1 MSRQP
6 AVAPRSILVGLGE
19 TAGYCARLAAG
30 FRAIGLRAEH
40 LNLAGDPLGYS
51 AESGGR
57 AVRLARRLAHRRRSG
72 ARPRALW
79 IGLHR
84 LSMAWLLAAAIAR
97 HDAFV
102 LRAGDSFLG
111 MRDLGILRR
120 LGKRV
125 VVVFFGSDSRP
136 SYLNGAEMARGLSGA
151 DAAAQTAA
159 KRRLVERTERDASAV
174 VCHAMSAQLHRRR
187 SVAFLAIG
195 IPREISPRDSSPPNS
210 GPVRVL
216 HAPSRLQGKGT
227 DAVRGAVDA
236 ARRAGIEVELEIL
249 TGIPNREVLA
259 ALRRCDFVIDQVY
272 SDTPMGGFAAEAAGA
287 GRPAIVGGYGWD
299 ELRRLTPPEMLPPSH
314 LCHPDELPDA
324 VIRLARDAE
333 YRVELGA
340 LARAFIESRWTPAA
354 VAGRMARVLAGDAP
368 AEWWFEPEEVGYLH
382 GAGQDAEQLRAAVT
396 AVLDAAGPAGLALSA
411 PTDLE
416 LRLLELAG
424 R

>member
-1 MSRQP
+1 MSPQP
-6 AVAPRSILVGLGE
+6 AAAPRSILVGLGE
-19 TAGYCARLAAG
+19 TAGYCAQLVAG
-30 FRAIGLRAEH
+30 FHAIGLRAEH
-40 LNLAGDPLGYS
+40 LNLAGDPLAYS
-51 AESGGR
+51 AEPGGP
-57 AVRLARRLAHRRRSG
+57 AARLARRLAQRRRSG
-72 ARPRALW
+72 AAPRVVW
-79 IGLHR
+79 VGLHR
-84 LSMAWLLAAAIAR
+84 LAMVWLLLAAIVR

-136 SYLNGAEMARGLSGA
+136 SYLNGAEMARGLSGT

-174 VCHAMSAQLHRRR
+174 VCHVMSAQLHSRR

-195 IPREISPRDSSPPNS
+195 IPREVPSRDPSRPN
-210 GPVRVL
+210 GGQVRVL

-227 DAVRGAVDA
+227 DAVREAVEA
-236 ARRAGIEVELEIL
+236 ARREGIEIELEVL
-249 TGIPNREVLA
+249 TGRPNHDVLA
-259 ALRRCDFVIDQVY
+259 ALRTCDFVIDQVY
-272 SDTPMGGFAAEAAGA
+272 SDTPMGGFAAEAAAA

-314 LCHPDELPDA
+314 LCHPDELLDA
-324 VIRLARDAE
+324 VVRLARDAE

-340 LARAFIESRWTPAA
+340 RARAFVESRWTPAE

-368 AEWWFEPEEVGYLH
+368 AEWWFEPGEVGYLH
-382 GAGQDAEQLRAAVT
+382 GVGQDAEQVRDAVT
-396 AVLDAAGPAGLALSA
+396 AVLDAAGPEGLATEA
-411 PTDLE
+411 RPDL
-416 LRLLELAG
+416 RRGLLELAG